1 MNEMTEVRVAPDGSP
16 HDGVPLVES
25 PELQDQG
32 PDEWAGLDD
41 RAGLDERTGLE
52 EPDEREA
59 PARDEVRD
67 GPALFD
73 GDTGTL
79 PLKLR
84 QALIRLL
91 RGPYLD
97 AGSTDRV
104 YDTVV
109 EHRWTLASRLSELF
123 LQLVI
128 DEDRKVAMLR
138 QVPMAEPHTTAL
150 QRQRD
155 MTREETLLLL
165 RMRLVQDRHAGTGTE
180 PLISRADVIDVLQD
194 YVDPEQRDAKHV
206 EDLADASIRKLAN
219 ERRLLQATELPDVWV
234 ISPALPLALPFE
246 NIGDIPAV
254 IGSLAGE
261 DLPADGA
268 PETDQLAFDGG
279 EA

>member
-1 MNEMTEVRVAPDGSP
+1 MNELTQDALTEEHPQPPA
-16 HDGVPLVES
+16 
-25 PELQDQG
+25 G
-32 PDEWAGLDD
+32 PAEAAEAAGPGEH
-41 RAGLDERTGLE
+41 RPLE
-52 EPDEREA
+52 EAFPAEAAVPEEAVPAEAEDA
-59 PARDEVRD
+59 PARDEVVD
-67 GPALFD
+67 GPELFD
-73 GDTGTL
+73 GDTGKL

-91 RGPYLD
+91 RGPYLH

-109 EHRWTLASRLSELF
+109 EHRRVLASRLSELF

-138 QVPMAEPHTTAL
+138 PVPMAEPHTNAL
-150 QRQRD
+150 QRQRE

-165 RMRLVQDRHAGTGTE
+165 RMRLIQDRHAGTGTE
-180 PLISRADVIDVLQD
+180 PLVSRADVIDVLQD
-194 YVDPEQRDAKHV
+194 YVDPEQHDAKHV
-206 EDLADASIRKLAN
+206 EDLADASIRKLSN
-219 ERRLLQATELPDVWV
+219 ERRLLEATELPDVWV

-254 IGSLAGE
+254 IGSLAGTNP
-261 DLPADGA
+261 PAGEA
-268 PETDQLAFDGG
+268 PQTDQLAFDGE

>member
-1 MNEMTEVRVAPDGSP
+1 MNEMTEARVAPDGGP
-16 HDGVPLVES
+16 EDGVPGDES
-25 PELQDQG
+25 ALAPE
-32 PDEWAGLDD
+32 PGLDD
-41 RAGLDERTGLE
+41 RPGPDDRTGAEEPAGLE
-52 EPDEREA
+52 EPAEREA

-67 GPALFD
+67 GPELFD

-109 EHRWTLASRLSELF
+109 EHRRILASRLSELF

-138 QVPMAEPHTTAL
+138 PVPMAEPHTTAL

-165 RMRLVQDRHAGTGTE
+165 RMRLVQDRHTGTGTE
-180 PLISRADVIDVLQD
+180 ALISRTEVIDVLQD

-254 IGSLAGE
+254 IGSLARDE
-261 DLPADGA
+261 LQADGGA
-268 PETDQLAFDGG
+268 ETDQLTFDGG